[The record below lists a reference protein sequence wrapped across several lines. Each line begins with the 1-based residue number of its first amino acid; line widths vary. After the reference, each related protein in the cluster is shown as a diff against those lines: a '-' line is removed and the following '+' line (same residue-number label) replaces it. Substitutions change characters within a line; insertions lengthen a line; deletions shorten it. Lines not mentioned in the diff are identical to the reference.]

1 MDRKKTYNLL
11 LVAGYYEIIQQVNR
25 ALGSA
30 RFFVQNAF
38 NHREAQYMLK
48 HGEFDV
54 ILVDAA
60 MIDRHTGAVTLQM
73 VAEAA
78 AGAPIIAFAL
88 DHNAQAVVEEADLP
102 AINITEI
109 AVIRRTLSRVLGIS
123 VYHQTG
129 VLLPQDD
136 DPILSGE
143 YERFNALFALS
154 KSLTEVLDLTEVLNR
169 VVDAAR
175 QLTGA
180 DEAMILL
187 PEGEELYLR
196 ARVGSGLDVAQN
208 FRVKTRDTLA
218 GQVFFTGRPVMIGKD
233 GPHKVKTEYF
243 VNALLYVPIMIRSET
258 IGVLGVNNHSK
269 GEEFT
274 DNHRQFLE
282 ALASFAAVAI
292 QNARTHTE
300 SLARN
305 RDLETL
311 VSATQALNAPLSL
324 EEALDN
330 VASQMA
336 RTLRVEHIQI
346 FEWNRL
352 DDCLYLQ
359 AWHDDSVWPFGRGPL
374 VDMEELGAIRA
385 MIATEGREQGYCW
398 VTPDAPH
405 DEQTQDWLRGIGAD
419 AALIVPV
426 YAEHL
431 LGVLRL
437 FFVGKPP
444 DPLDGEVMDDIRE
457 RALQIVA
464 DLLNNSERPLTLAI
478 RKLIDHIRRDSGA
491 DWCDVLLPVRGD
503 SALSVALRIGNAAWV
518 GRAQPAIN
526 LSAYRDL
533 NDSLQSA
540 QPIEARQS
548 ARHNTAGGA
557 HLLAR
562 TDARSILAV
571 PMVDKTRT
579 RGLVVFACTAD
590 ERQFIG
596 RDVMMARAI
605 VSQGAIALEN
615 ARLVHDLEHSLGEL
629 QITQE
634 RLVQTARLSAMGEL
648 ASVVAHQMNNPLT
661 TIIADTELM
670 LLDEPEDSPRRESLL
685 AIARTGKRASH
696 VARRLLALARPQQ
709 EEGLDYIDA
718 VDSLR
723 GVLALLS
730 GYFKQAGVKLD
741 VTTPEAKCPPVRAVR
756 GRLDDIWLNI
766 LMNAYEAVRDVHNPQ
781 VMVDVCYDHAD
792 HELQISIADNGAGVP
807 DDMIEQIFQPFFTT
821 KSSGEGT
828 GLGLHIS
835 KRTAESAGGLIRL
848 QRDEGWTRF
857 IVVLPTHTTIIT

>member
-1 MDRKKTYNLL
+1 MDNKKTYNLL
-11 LVAGYYEIIQQVNR
+11 LVAGDYEIIQQVSR

-30 RFFVQNAF
+30 RFYVQNAF
-38 NHREAQYMLK
+38 NHREAQYMLT

-54 ILVDAA
+54 VLVDAA
-60 MIDRHTGAVTLQM
+60 MIDRHTGAATLPM
-73 VAEAA
+73 TTSAVSDV
-78 AGAPIIAFAL
+78 PVIAFAL
-88 DHNAQAVVEEADLP
+88 DHNAQAVVEQVGVP

-129 VLLPQDD
+129 LLPPQAD
-136 DPILSGE
+136 DPILSGQ
-143 YERFNALFALS
+143 YERFNTLFALS
-154 KSLTEVLDLTEVLNR
+154 KSLTEVLDLSEVLNR

-175 QLTGA
+175 QLSGA

-187 PEGEELYLR
+187 PEGDELYLR
-196 ARVGSGLDVAQN
+196 ARVGIGLDVAQN

-243 VNALLYVPIMIRSET
+243 VNALLYVPIMIRNET

-324 EEALDN
+324 EEALSN
-330 VASQMA
+330 VALQMA

-352 DDCLYLQ
+352 DDRLYLQ

-385 MIATEGREQGYCW
+385 MIANEGRQRGYCW
-398 VTPDAPH
+398 VTPDVPN
-405 DEQTQDWLRGIGAD
+405 DEQTRRWLPEIGAD
-419 AALIVPV
+419 TVLIVPV

-437 FFVGKPP
+437 FFVQAPHEP
-444 DPLDGEVMDDIRE
+444 FDGELMDDIRQ
-457 RALQIVA
+457 RALRVVA

-478 RKLIDHIRRDSGA
+478 RKLIDHIRQRSGA

-503 SALSVALRIGNAAWV
+503 SALGVALRIGEAAWT
-518 GRAQPAIN
+518 GRPQPSID
-526 LSAYRDL
+526 LSAYHDL
-533 NDSLQSA
+533 RDSLQA
-540 QPIEARQS
+540 GQPVEARQS
-548 ARHNTAGGA
+548 TRQNTAGGA

-562 TDARSILAV
+562 TDSRSILAV

-579 RGLVVFACTAD
+579 RGLVVFGCTAQ
-590 ERQFIG
+590 ERHFIG

-615 ARLVHDLEHSLGEL
+615 ARLVHDLESSLGEL
-629 QITQE
+629 QVTQE

-670 LLDEPEDSPRRESLL
+670 LLDEPEDSPRREALL
-685 AIARTGKRASH
+685 AIARTGKRASS
-696 VARRLLALARPQQ
+696 VARRLLAIARPS
-709 EEGLDYIDA
+709 EESSDYIDA
-718 VDSLR
+718 VDSLH

-730 GYFKQAGVKLD
+730 GYLKQAGIKLD
-741 VTTPEAKCPPVRAVR
+741 VTVPDEKLPPVRAVR
-756 GRLDDIWLNI
+756 GRLDDIWLNL
-766 LMNAYEAVRDVHNPQ
+766 LMNAYEAVRDAPKPCVI
-781 VMVDVCYDHAD
+781 VDVAHDDARR
-792 HELQISIADNGAGVP
+792 ELYVSVADNGAGIP
-807 DDMIEQIFQPFFTT
+807 DDLHDKIFLPFFTT
-821 KSSGEGT
+821 KSGGEST

-835 KRTAESAGGLIRL
+835 RRTAESADGSIRL
-848 QRDEGWTRF
+848 ECADGWTRF
-857 IVVLPTHTTIIT
+857 VVTLPTHTTIVVD